1 MHGSMIPVL
10 SSNIDGY
17 RYLDDQCLLLIAF
30 KSGMTYAYKNVPDF
44 IVLDFVDA
52 PSKGNFFHKFI
63 RDIYPFFKLDPMALE
78 NVLAGA
84 SGVLSPKRQPRP
96 PSLTFSALQVKHPVL
111 AAMF

>member
-78 NVLAGA
+78 NVLAGT